1 MDTNKGTTDL
11 GTLIGLLAGLGII
24 LIGIIQ
30 SGGKLYWFFNFN
42 SLLIVLGG
50 TFAATMVNLPLRA
63 VGNIF
68 NVLQNV
74 FRGEDYDYIGIIEEI
89 VQKAQK
95 ARKDGLL
102 SLEADLPMMR
112 DGFFKNGIELAINER
127 ESSRLRTFLN
137 LEMNNISSRHVAGQE
152 MFLYMASYAP
162 AFGMLGT
169 VLGLIIMMNNFSSGG
184 GDGMEITASYD
195 VAERFADLLSG
206 MGLALITTFYG
217 VFMANMIFLPIGGKL
232 KRRSENELMLK
243 SIVVEGI
250 ISIHAREHPILIKEK
265 LMTFA
270 PSQFRYNTE
279 IEISE
284 EKPLSSL
291 SAIKEKM
298 EEQREE
304 PSDEE

>member
-30 SGGKLYWFFNFN
+30 SGGKLYWFFNLN

-102 SLEADLPMMR
+102 SLEADLPTMR

-169 VLGLIIMMNNFSSGG
+169 VLGLIIIMNNFSSGG
-184 GDGMEITASYD
+184 EGMELTVSYD
-195 VAERFADLLSG
+195 VAERFAELLSG

-217 VFMANMIFLPIGGKL
+217 VFMANMIFLPIGG
-232 KRRSENELMLK
+232 
-243 SIVVEGI
+243 
-250 ISIHAREHPILIKEK
+250 
-265 LMTFA
+265 
-270 PSQFRYNTE
+270 
-279 IEISE
+279 
-284 EKPLSSL
+284 
-291 SAIKEKM
+291 
-298 EEQREE
+298 
-304 PSDEE
+304 

>member
-30 SGGKLYWFFNFN
+30 SGGKLYWFFNLN

-184 GDGMEITASYD
+184 GGMEITASYD

-232 KRRSENELMLK
+232 KRRSENEMMLK

-265 LMTFA
+265 LMTFV

>member
-184 GDGMEITASYD
+184 DGMEITASYD

>member
-30 SGGKLYWFFNFN
+30 SGGKLYWFFNLN

-68 NVLQNV
+68 NILQNV

-102 SLEADLPMMR
+102 SLEADLPTMR

-184 GDGMEITASYD
+184 NGMEITASYD

-232 KRRSENELMLK
+232 KSRSENEMMLK

-284 EKPLSSL
+284 EKPSSSL